1 MKPDEAKEIFLDLLD
16 AAKDDD
22 LQRISSYNPPPVVV
36 LLLERLAVIAKE
48 INNLEAVIDRKR
60 EEETNI
66 NNQLLVEIHKMG

>member
-36 LLLERLAVIAKE
+36 ILLERLAVIANE